1 MSKVGDAEPDG
12 QRPVMD
18 GKSEGIEGKKQLR
31 SGLVNNRDFL
41 CGIRKIQTELQ
52 V

>member
-1 MSKVGDAEPDG
+1 MSKEGDAEPDG

-18 GKSEGIEGKKQLR
+18 GKSGELEGNKQLS

-41 CGIRKIQTELQ
+41 CRIRKIQPELQ
-52 V
+52 M